1 MRKLEEN
8 IKLSLEDYP
17 KFVNDDDPEL
27 AIAKA
32 LFLSTRPNSHKFN
45 LSEEVLRKYAP
56 TILGKFLVGNLN
68 IFETDVMSHETE
80 PDIFGYIPLEQQVEF
95 VRAED
100 GYLDAYVNIVVS
112 KIYATKVYDLFL
124 DDNFRNVSVEMR
136 LMYENEDTKNV
147 GEFHIAGLT
156 VLGKMV
162 NPSVP
167 NAHMEMVRFS
177 QEEADNYYHN
187 TFSQIKQMEKLAEVG
202 KRYKIDKS
210 AKALSNDDWSNVDKT
225 KLRNTV
231 INAQNKSA
239 LVKAVYLKVESN
251 WEDAPSE
258 RLGYPVMQL
267 KGDTFVYNRNA
278 LANAKARAKQQ
289 NETEVL
295 RKLNAIYNKLNL
307 KDETVNNEE
316 TKGDEKMAKLEEKE
330 KDVVMEQPNEA
341 PKEEEK
347 QEEKLS
353 DDAEKKEEE
362 KEEAKEEKASEDSD
376 SADKNDDEEEKKEED
391 EKASD
396 DSEKEEDKEE
406 DKLAEAEAHCAE
418 LEAKCAEL
426 ETKLSELEKFKADTE
441 EKEKM
446 SIVNQT
452 LAQVKDSMDSETYAK
467 FEEKA
472 KECTLETVNAWRNEV
487 LANVATVLMSATKD
501 ESHLRMN
508 VEDDSKAP
516 TKLWDRM

>member
-1 MRKLEEN
+1 MEDL
-8 IKLSLEDYP
+8 IKMSLEDYP
-17 KFVNDDDPEL
+17 KFINDADPEL
-27 AIAKA
+27 GIARA
-32 LFLSTRPNSHKFN
+32 LFLSTRPNSHQFH
-45 LSEEVLRKYAP
+45 LSEEVLQQYAP

-68 IFETDVMSHETE
+68 MFATDVMSHELE
-80 PDIFGYIPLEQQVEF
+80 PDIFGYIPSEQEVEF
-95 VRAED
+95 VRADD

-112 KIYATKVYDLFL
+112 KIYATKVYNLFL

-136 LMYENEDTKNV
+136 VLYENEEDKNV
-147 GEFHIAGLT
+147 AEFHIAGLT
-156 VLGKMV
+156 VLAKDV

-167 NAHMEMVRFS
+167 QAHMEMVRFS
-177 QEEADNYYHN
+177 AEQADAYYKS
-187 TFSQIKQMEKLAEVG
+187 TLSQIQQIKKLASVA
-202 KRYKIDKS
+202 KRYKINKS
-210 AKALSNDDWSNVDKT
+210 AKAMSNDDWSNVDKT
-225 KLRNTV
+225 KLRNT
-231 INAQNKSA
+231 ILEAQNKST
-239 LVKAVYLKVESN
+239 LVKSVYLKVEDN
-251 WEDAPSE
+251 WEEAPSE

-278 LANAKARAKQQ
+278 LANAKARATQQ

-307 KDETVNNEE
+307 KDETVNNDE

-347 QEEKLS
+347 QEEKLA

-362 KEEAKEEKASEDSD
+362 KEETKEEKASDDSASDDKKDDEENKEEDEKASEDSD
-376 SADKNDDEEEKKEED
+376 DKEEEQ
-391 EKASD
+391 
-396 DSEKEEDKEE
+396 EE
-406 DKLAEAEAHCAE
+406 DKLAQAEAHCAE

-452 LAQVKDSMDSETYAK
+452 LAQVKESMESDTYAK

-501 ESHLRMN
+501 ESHLRMS

>member
-1 MRKLEEN
+1 M
-8 IKLSLEDYP
+8 SLEDFP
-17 KFVNDDDPEL
+17 KFVNDADPEL

-32 LFLSTRPNSHKFN
+32 LFLSTRPNSHKFT

-68 IFETDVMSHETE
+68 IFETDVMSHEKK
-80 PDIFGYIPLEQQVEF
+80 PDIFGYIPTTQEVEF
-95 VRAED
+95 VRADD

-112 KIYATKVYDLFL
+112 KIYATEVYNLFL

-136 LMYENEDTKNV
+136 LMYSDEETKEVAEFNV
-147 GEFHIAGLT
+147 AGLT

-167 NAHMEMVRFS
+167 RAHMEMVRFS
-177 QEEADNYYHN
+177 ADDAEMYYK
-187 TFSQIKQMEKLAEVG
+187 SQMKCSSDNQ
-202 KRYKIDKS
+202 
-210 AKALSNDDWSNVDKT
+210 
-225 KLRNTV
+225 
-231 INAQNKSA
+231 
-239 LVKAVYLKVESN
+239 
-251 WEDAPSE
+251 
-258 RLGYPVMQL
+258 
-267 KGDTFVYNRNA
+267 
-278 LANAKARAKQQ
+278 
-289 NETEVL
+289 ETEVL

-307 KDETVNNEE
+307 KEETINNEE
-316 TKGDEKMAKLEEKE
+316 AEEKMAKLEEKE
-330 KDVVMEQPNEA
+330 KDVVMEQPTEEA

-347 QEEKLS
+347 KLAE
-353 DDAEKKEEE
+353 DADKKEEE
-362 KEEAKEEKASEDSD
+362 KEEPKEEKASDDSD
-376 SADKNDDEEEKKEED
+376 ADKKDDEKQED

-396 DSEKEEDKEE
+396 DD
-406 DKLAEAEAHCAE
+406 DKLAEKEAQCAE

-426 ETKLSELEKFKADTE
+426 EAKLSELEKFKADTE

-452 LAQVKDSMDSETYAK
+452 LAQVKESMDSEVYAK

-487 LANVATVLMSATKD
+487 LANVATVLMSAKKD

-508 VEDDSKAP
+508 DIEDVDKTP
-516 TKLWDRM
+516 TSLWDRM

>member
-136 LMYENEDTKNV
+136 LMYENEDTKDV
-147 GEFHIAGLT
+147 AEFHIAGLT

-278 LANAKARAKQQ
+278 LANAKARATQQ

-307 KDETVNNEE
+307 NEVTENNEQAE
-316 TKGDEKMAKLEEKE
+316 EKMAKLEEKE
-330 KDVVMEQPNEA
+330 KDIVMEQPTEDA
-341 PKEEEK
+341 PKEDET
-347 QEEKLS
+347 KLA
-353 DDAEKKEEE
+353 DDAEPKEEE
-362 KEEAKEEKASEDSD
+362 KEEVKEEKASEDSD
-376 SADKNDDEEEKKEED
+376 SDKKDDEKQVEEEKS
-391 EKASD
+391 SD
-396 DSEKEEDKEE
+396 DSEKDDDEDEKD
-406 DKLAEAEAHCAE
+406 DKLAEKEAQCAD

-426 ETKLSELEKFKADTE
+426 EAKLSELEKFKADTE

-446 SIVNQT
+446 AIVNQT
-452 LAQVKDSMDSETYAK
+452 LAQVKESMDAEQYAK

-472 KECTLETVNAWRNEV
+472 NDCTLETVNAWRNEV
-487 LANVATVLMSATKD
+487 LANVATVLMSAKKD
-501 ESHLRMN
+501 ESHLRMS
-508 VEDDSKAP
+508 VEEDSHIP
-516 TKLWDRM
+516 TSLWDRM